1 MQCPLKKGHRSGFCM
16 CKDAFIII
24 AILFVGN
31 WCFYSLGY
39 GRLGLFFL
47 VGRNILFF
55 IIYNFTFGPVE
66 KKKKPISWKWQKKC
80 IEKSSTEKN
89 EKHWII
95 FFNLKAYFKM
105 LPRSN
110 PQLNSFRDFKF
121 SRRIW

>member
-1 MQCPLKKGHRSGFCM
+1 MQCPLKKGHLSGFCM

-66 KKKKPISWKWQKKC
+66 KKKAISWKWQKKMYW
-80 IEKSSTEKN
+80 EKFYWEKW
-89 EKHWII
+89 ETLD
-95 FFNLKAYFKM
+95 NLF
-105 LPRSN
+105 
-110 PQLNSFRDFKF
+110 
-121 SRRIW
+121 